1 MEESADRKVWSE
13 EEKEKDD
20 VIRLLVEEFGDART
34 GLPLIAEQ
42 IIINDHVRLF
52 KCLSDKILGDDASAI
67 VESEES
73 ASSSVLNSRRTAVGI
88 SVFESF
94 LILSFQKNDQSIESL
109 LYVCLD
115 PTPYPMIY
123 PKYFSI

>member
-1 MEESADRKVWSE
+1 MEENADRKVWSE

-20 VIRLLVEEFGDART
+20 VIRLLVEEFGETRI
-34 GLPLIAEQ
+34 GLPLMAEQ
-42 IIINDHVRLF
+42 IIINDHVHLF

-94 LILSFQKNDQSIESL
+94 LILSSKKVINRLNRCCTLALTPL
-109 LYVCLD
+109 LIL
-115 PTPYPMIY
+115 
-123 PKYFSI
+123 